1 MTNKELGHRPV
12 LIEEVIEQL
21 GPKDN
26 ETYIDATFGNG
37 GYTERILQS
46 CECKVIAID
55 RDPTVKKQAE
65 RFKKKFGSRFSF
77 VHSKFS
83 QIDKIFKE
91 TKEKE
96 INGFVF
102 DIGVSSMQL
111 DDANRGFSFMQDGPL
126 DMRMSQ
132 DGQTA
137 SDLINKKDK
146 DELADIIYHYG
157 DERNSRKI
165 ARNIEKNRT
174 QKKIESTIEL
184 AEIIKKSFPSKYY
197 KKHPA
202 TKTFQAIRIFINNE
216 IQELH
221 AGLNQ
226 AFNLLRANGKI
237 CVVTFHSIEDRLVK
251 NFTNKVCL
259 RNKKTKLIKPSSKEI
274 LSNPRSRSAKLR
286 VIKRE
291 QSNFNYIPISELGFE
306 L

>member
-1 MTNKELGHRPV
+1 
-12 LIEEVIEQL
+12 
-21 GPKDN
+21 
-26 ETYIDATFGNG
+26 
-37 GYTERILQS
+37 
-46 CECKVIAID
+46 
-55 RDPTVKKQAE
+55 
-65 RFKKKFGSRFSF
+65 
-77 VHSKFS
+77 
-83 QIDKIFKE
+83 
-91 TKEKE
+91 
-96 INGFVF
+96 
-102 DIGVSSMQL
+102 MQL

-165 ARNIEKNRT
+165 ARNIEKHRT

-251 NFTNKVCL
+251 RFFKNGCFKDEPIKDDFGNQ
-259 RNKKTKLIKPSSKEI
+259 KKIFETKKFITPTQSELKDNS
-274 LSNPRSRSAKLR
+274 RSRSAKLR
-286 VIKRE
+286 VGKLI
-291 QSNFNYIPISELGFE
+291 
-306 L
+306 

>member
-26 ETYIDATFGNG
+26 ETYIDATFGYG

-65 RFKKKFGSRFSF
+65 RFKKKYGSRFSF

-83 QIDKIFKE
+83 QIDKISKE

-165 ARNIEKNRT
+165 ARNIEKHRT
-174 QKKIESTIEL
+174 QKKIEITIEL
-184 AEIIKKSFPSKYY
+184 AEIIKKSFP
-197 KKHPA
+197 
-202 TKTFQAIRIFINNE
+202 
-216 IQELH
+216 
-221 AGLNQ
+221 
-226 AFNLLRANGKI
+226 
-237 CVVTFHSIEDRLVK
+237 
-251 NFTNKVCL
+251 
-259 RNKKTKLIKPSSKEI
+259 
-274 LSNPRSRSAKLR
+274 
-286 VIKRE
+286 
-291 QSNFNYIPISELGFE
+291 
-306 L
+306 

>member
-26 ETYIDATFGNG
+26 ETYIDATFGYG

-165 ARNIEKNRT
+165 ARNIEKHRT

-184 AEIIKKSFPSKYY
+184 AEIIKKSFLSKYY

-251 NFTNKVCL
+251 NFTNKVSL
-259 RNKKTKLIKPSSKEI
+259 KNKKTKLIKPSFKEV
-274 LSNPRSRSAKLR
+274 LSNSRSRSAKLR
-286 VIKRE
+286 VIKRDRL
-291 QSNFNYIPISELGFE
+291 NFNYIPISELGFE

>member
-21 GPKDN
+21 GPKDH
-26 ETYIDATFGNG
+26 ETYIDATFGYG

-55 RDPTVKKQAE
+55 RDPAVKKQAE

-126 DMRMSQ
+126 DMRMGL

-137 SDLINKKDK
+137 SDL
-146 DELADIIYHYG
+146 
-157 DERNSRKI
+157 S
-165 ARNIEKNRT
+165 
-174 QKKIESTIEL
+174 
-184 AEIIKKSFPSKYY
+184 
-197 KKHPA
+197 
-202 TKTFQAIRIFINNE
+202 
-216 IQELH
+216 
-221 AGLNQ
+221 
-226 AFNLLRANGKI
+226 
-237 CVVTFHSIEDRLVK
+237 
-251 NFTNKVCL
+251 
-259 RNKKTKLIKPSSKEI
+259 LIHI
-274 LSNPRSRSAKLR
+274 
-286 VIKRE
+286 
-291 QSNFNYIPISELGFE
+291 
-306 L
+306 

>member
-1 MTNKELGHRPV
+1 
-12 LIEEVIEQL
+12 
-21 GPKDN
+21 
-26 ETYIDATFGNG
+26 
-37 GYTERILQS
+37 
-46 CECKVIAID
+46 
-55 RDPTVKKQAE
+55 
-65 RFKKKFGSRFSF
+65 
-77 VHSKFS
+77 
-83 QIDKIFKE
+83 
-91 TKEKE
+91 
-96 INGFVF
+96 
-102 DIGVSSMQL
+102 MQL

-226 AFNLLRANGKI
+226 AFNLLRVNGKI
-237 CVVTFHSIEDRLVK
+237 CVVTFHSIEDKLVK

-291 QSNFNYIPISELGFE
+291 QFNFNYIPISELGFE

>member
-1 MTNKELGHRPV
+1 MKHTSMQHLDMEDIQRESFKAVNAKS
-12 LIEEVIEQL
+12 
-21 GPKDN
+21 
-26 ETYIDATFGNG
+26 
-37 GYTERILQS
+37 LQS
-46 CECKVIAID
+46 TEIQQSKNKLKD
-55 RDPTVKKQAE
+55 LKKY
-65 RFKKKFGSRFSF
+65 GSRFSF

-165 ARNIEKNRT
+165 ARNIEKHRT

-291 QSNFNYIPISELGFE
+291 RLNFNYIPISELGFE